1 MTFKGNR
8 MRLPSDSLS
17 SYLSPSLADN
27 SVVCLMAPT
36 ASGKTALAYELYDSG
51 RYELISV
58 DSALVYRDMTVGT
71 SKPNAAELARYPHH
85 LVDIIDPMQSYSV
98 AEFVSDVARLIDS
111 CHQNGKIPLLVGGT
125 MMYYMA
131 LLDGLSPVP
140 DSDDNVRARVEQWRQ
155 DEGIS
160 ALYDYLGKVDA
171 ISHERLNA
179 TDTQRITRAVEVY
192 LQTDIPMSDWQCQPK
207 QALAHNPNQQWH
219 AISVMPDRPWLHMR
233 IEQRLDIMWREGLV
247 AEVISLLERYPLT
260 PNLPSMRCVGYRQ
273 VLEYLVQINHAVFE
287 KPHLDKTRFYDAFAQ
302 SEPSSVEIDES
313 NESNE
318 QDAMTQS
325 GMTQTHLS
333 LVTDQTEAL
342 ACQQM
347 QNKALYATRQ
357 LAKRQY
363 TWLRKVMQLSDT
375 VAAVP
380 ATVSSTMLST
390 SIVGAD
396 DVTGSQ
402 KNKLRLHSFSTM
414 EQARAYLF

>member
-1 MTFKGNR
+1 MTIKGKY
-8 MRLPSDSLS
+8 MRLSSDSLS
-17 SYLSPSLADN
+17 SYLSPNLADN

-71 SKPNAAELARYPHH
+71 AKPNAAELARYPHH

-98 AEFVSDVARLIDS
+98 AEFVNDVARLIDS

-140 DSDDNVRARVEQWRQ
+140 DSDNGVRARVEQWRQ

-192 LQTDIPMSDWQCQPK
+192 LQTDIPISDWQRQPK

-219 AISVMPDRPWLHMR
+219 ALAVIPDRAWLHTR

-247 AEVISLLERYPLT
+247 AEVISLLEHYPLT
-260 PNLPSMRCVGYRQ
+260 PSLPSMRCVGYRQ
-273 VLEYLVQINHAVFE
+273 VLEYLVQTNHTVFE
-287 KPHLDKTRFYDAFAQ
+287 QPHLDKAQFYDAFAQ
-302 SEPSSVEIDES
+302 LELSS
-313 NESNE
+313 NEKDTISQNV
-318 QDAMTQS
+318 
-325 GMTQTHLS
+325 MTQTHVS
-333 LVTDQTEAL
+333 IATHQAEAL

-375 VAAVP
+375 AIER
-380 ATVSSTMLST
+380 ATLPLITPST
-390 SIVGAD
+390 SIVGSD
-396 DVTGSQ
+396 DVTGLQ
-402 KNKLRLHSFSTM
+402 KNKLILHSFSTM
-414 EQARAYLF
+414 EQARAYLV